1 MSNVKYEFHPQNS
14 SSFCFYSPGEVPE
27 GYVAGGILTAV
38 QGTDEVIV
46 QIRSFS
52 GQEGTIYFD
61 LKKIIKKETL
71 PTLQFVKGGIP
82 VYKMVTIEDTIRI
95 PPHLF
100 SEDLRKVV
108 EDMVHKTFEGTY
120 RKDYGVIVVTDKVEP
135 VGEGIIIHGDGAMY
149 QKVKF
154 DALVFMPVLQEIV
167 DGLVCEVVE
176 FGAFCHIGPIDAL
189 VHMSQIMN
197 DFIEVDIDNERLT
210 GKESKKVL
218 TVGSKIRARIVA
230 VSMNE
235 LSPRESKIGLTMR
248 QPALGA
254 HEWIEEDRKEKKE
267 EPTEKKKKKGGK
279 KKK

>member
-1 MSNVKYEFHPQNS
+1 M
-14 SSFCFYSPGEVPE
+14 
-27 GYVAGGILTAV
+27 
-38 QGTDEVIV
+38 
-46 QIRSFS
+46 
-52 GQEGTIYFD
+52 
-61 LKKIIKKETL
+61 
-71 PTLQFVKGGIP
+71 
-82 VYKMVTIEDTIRI
+82 YKMVTIEDTIRI

-100 SEDLRKVV
+100 SEDLKKVV

-120 RKDYGVIVVTDKVEP
+120 KKDYGVIVVTDKVEP

-154 DALVFMPVLQEIV
+154 DALVFMPVLQEV
-167 DGLVCEVVE
+167 VNGLVCEVVE